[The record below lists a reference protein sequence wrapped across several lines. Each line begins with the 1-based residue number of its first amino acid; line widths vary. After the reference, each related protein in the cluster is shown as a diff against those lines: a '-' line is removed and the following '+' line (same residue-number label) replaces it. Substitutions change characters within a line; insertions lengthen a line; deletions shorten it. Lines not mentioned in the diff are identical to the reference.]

1 MLARDEQNTPVDW
14 VARARALVPMIE
26 AAGDR
31 IEAERR
37 IVPEVVAALHEAGL
51 FRMLLPV
58 SLGGAAADIIA
69 FNQVIETIAA
79 ADASTAWCL
88 AQQVASTQAASFL
101 DPKIAREIFA
111 GPNGAVAWGPPSG
124 AKAVGRRWRLYRQ
137 RPLAV
142 RERQR
147 ALPVAR
153 RSLRSDARPTA
164 SRASTRRAAR
174 SCAPCCSARRRRR
187 FTDIWHVLGLRGTG
201 SNAYEVKDLF
211 VPEAYS
217 TWRDS
222 APDRRGD
229 EPLSRIP
236 LLTLYGMGFSGVAL
250 GLARAC
256 LEAFKTLAATKKP
269 SPMHG
274 APIPLREHPA
284 IQARVAEATGQLQSA
299 RAYLLDML
307 RVFWDAATAKRAVTL
322 EQRAQLRIAITGAIE
337 QASRVVDFAFR
348 TAGADAIFQGSPFE
362 RRFRDMH
369 TVTAQGQAHLSNF
382 EGAGQALFGIETD
395 AEIMIDRHC
404 ERSEAI
410 QGRLLYASRTG
421 LLRRFAPRNDE
432 IKA

>member
-1 MLARDEQNTPVDW
+1 LLARDDRNVDW
-14 VARARALVPMIE
+14 VARAQALAPMIA

-37 IVPEVVAALHEAGL
+37 IVPDVVAALHGAGL
-51 FRMLLPV
+51 FRMLLPA
-58 SLGGAAADIIA
+58 SLGGGGADVVA

-88 AQQVASTQAASFL
+88 AQQVASTQAASFM
-101 DPKIAREIFA
+101 DPKVAREIFA
-111 GPNGAVAWGPPSG
+111 SPDGAVAWGPPAG
-124 AKAVGRRWRLYRQ
+124 AKAVVADGGYIVSGRWRFASGSEHCPWLGGHCAVIEADGKARLDPHG
-137 RPLAV
+137 RPVMRTVLFRKEKA
-142 RERQR
+142 
-147 ALPVAR
+147 
-153 RSLRSDARPTA
+153 T
-164 SRASTRRAAR
+164 
-174 SCAPCCSARRRRR
+174 
-187 FTDIWHVLGLRGTG
+187 FTDIWHVLGLRGTA

-222 APDRRGD
+222 VPDRRGG
-229 EPLSRIP
+229 EPLAHIP

-274 APIPLREHPA
+274 SPVPLREHPV
-284 IQARVAEATGQLQSA
+284 IQARVAEATGQLHSA

-307 RVFWDAATAKRAVTL
+307 RLFWDAATEKRAVSL
-322 EQRAQLRIAITGAIE
+322 EQRAQLRIAITGSME
-337 QASRVVDFAFR
+337 QASHVVDFAFR

-382 EGAGQALFGIETD
+382 EGAGQALFGIETT
-395 AEIMIDRHC
+395 
-404 ERSEAI
+404 
-410 QGRLLYASRTG
+410 QRL
-421 LLRRFAPRNDE
+421 
-432 IKA
+432 

>member
-1 MLARDEQNTPVDW
+1 LLARDDRNVDW
-14 VARARALVPMIE
+14 VARAQALAPTIA

-37 IVPEVVAALHEAGL
+37 IVPDVVAALHGAGL
-51 FRMLLPV
+51 FRMLLPA
-58 SLGGAAADIIA
+58 SLGGGGADVVA

-88 AQQVASTQAASFL
+88 AQQVASTQAASFM
-101 DPKIAREIFA
+101 DPKVAREIFVS
-111 GPNGAVAWGPPSG
+111 PNGAVAWGPPAG
-124 AKAVGRRWRLYRQ
+124 AKAVVADGGYVVNGRWRFASGSEHSPWLGGHCAVIEADGKARLDPHG
-137 RPLAV
+137 RPIMRTVLFRKEKA
-142 RERQR
+142 
-147 ALPVAR
+147 
-153 RSLRSDARPTA
+153 T
-164 SRASTRRAAR
+164 
-174 SCAPCCSARRRRR
+174 
-187 FTDIWHVLGLRGTG
+187 FTDIWHVLGLRGTA

-222 APDRRGD
+222 VPDRRGD
-229 EPLSRIP
+229 EPLARIP

-250 GLARAC
+250 GLARAS

-274 APIPLREHPA
+274 SPVPLREHPV

-307 RVFWDAATAKRAVTL
+307 RVFWAAATAKRAVSL
-322 EQRAQLRIAITGAIE
+322 EQRAQLRIAITGSME

-382 EGAGQALFGIETD
+382 EGAGQALFGIETT
-395 AEIMIDRHC
+395 
-404 ERSEAI
+404 
-410 QGRLLYASRTG
+410 QRL
-421 LLRRFAPRNDE
+421 
-432 IKA
+432 

>member
-1 MLARDEQNTPVDW
+1 MLARDDRNVDW
-14 VARARALVPMIE
+14 VARAQALAPAIA

-37 IVPEVVAALHEAGL
+37 IVPDVVTALHEAGL

-58 SLGGAAADIIA
+58 SLGGYGADVVA

-88 AQQVASTQAASFL
+88 AQQVASTQAANFV

-111 GPNGAVAWGPPSG
+111 SPNGAVAWGPPAG
-124 AKAVGRRWRLYRQ
+124 AKAVVADGGYVVNGRWRFASGSEHCPWLGGHCAVIEADGKPRLDPRG
-137 RPLAV
+137 RPVMRTVLFRKEKA
-142 RERQR
+142 
-147 ALPVAR
+147 
-153 RSLRSDARPTA
+153 T
-164 SRASTRRAAR
+164 
-174 SCAPCCSARRRRR
+174 
-187 FTDIWHVLGLRGTG
+187 FTDIWHVLGLRGTA

-222 APDRRGD
+222 MPDRRGD
-229 EPLSRIP
+229 EPLARIP
-236 LLTLYGMGFSGVAL
+236 LLTLYGMGFSGVTL
-250 GLARAC
+250 GLGRAC
-256 LEAFKTLAATKKP
+256 LDAFKTLAATKKP
-269 SPMHG
+269 NAMHG
-274 APIPLREHPA
+274 APVPLREHPV

-307 RVFWDAATAKRAVTL
+307 RVFWDAATAKRAPSL
-322 EQRAQLRIAITGAIE
+322 EQRAQLRIAITGSME

-382 EGAGQALFGIETD
+382 EGAGQALFGIETT
-395 AEIMIDRHC
+395 
-404 ERSEAI
+404 
-410 QGRLLYASRTG
+410 QRL
-421 LLRRFAPRNDE
+421 
-432 IKA
+432 

>member
-1 MLARDEQNTPVDW
+1 LLARDDRNVDW
-14 VARARALVPMIE
+14 VARAQALAPMIE
-26 AAGDR
+26 AAGGR

-37 IVPEVVAALHEAGL
+37 IVPPVVAALHDAGL

-58 SLGGAAADIIA
+58 SLGGSGADVVA

-101 DPKIAREIFA
+101 DPKVAREIFA
-111 GPNGAVAWGPPSG
+111 SPDGAVAWGPPAG
-124 AKAVGRRWRLYRQ
+124 AKAVVTDGGYIVNGRWRFASGSEHCPWLGGHC
-137 RPLAV
+137 AV
-142 RERQR
+142 IEADGKPRLD
-147 ALPVAR
+147 AHG
-153 RSLRSDARPTA
+153 RSVMRTVLFRKEKAT
-164 SRASTRRAAR
+164 
-174 SCAPCCSARRRRR
+174 
-187 FTDIWHVLGLRGTG
+187 FTDIWHVLGLRGTA

-222 APDRRGD
+222 VPDRRGD
-229 EPLSRIP
+229 EPLARIP

-250 GLARAC
+250 GLARAS
-256 LEAFKTLAATKKP
+256 LDAFKTLAATKKP

-274 APIPLREHPA
+274 SPVPLREHPV

-307 RVFWDAATAKRAVTL
+307 RVFWDGATAKRAVSL
-322 EQRAQLRIAITGAIE
+322 EQRAQLRIAITGSME

-382 EGAGQALFGIETD
+382 EGAGQALFGIET
-395 AEIMIDRHC
+395 A
-404 ERSEAI
+404 
-410 QGRLLYASRTG
+410 QRL
-421 LLRRFAPRNDE
+421 
-432 IKA
+432 